1 MYRLG
6 SVLALT
12 LLLWIQPLRT
22 SQATDVSALVDRAE
36 IVLWR
41 DYERWVDYAF
51 RREVHRERRDKNGA
65 VAWSTDYLFEVSA
78 KASGFDEHLIE
89 IDGRK
94 PTATEVVEHRQ
105 AARFQKHYGS
115 AGSLSNPF
123 GKDIPLL
130 PLLFDQR
137 HEYVGRRYIRGHPCY
152 KTRFS
157 ARNPPPKLP
166 ARRRLPYV
174 LSGEACF
181 SIQGDHLVVAEME
194 SARPVSAGVVKLQHL
209 KILLELEPVGADQW
223 LPTRFEVRS
232 DVRLGVKW
240 LRKSNRY
247 RYSKY
252 RRADSW
258 GLR

>member
-6 SVLALT
+6 PVLVLT
-12 LLLWIQPLRT
+12 LLLWIQPQRI
-22 SQATDVSALVDRAE
+22 SQATDAPALVDRAE
-36 IVLWR
+36 VVLLR
-41 DYERWVDYAF
+41 DYERWVDYGF
-51 RREVHRERRDKNGA
+51 RREVHRERLDKSGA
-65 VAWSTDYLFEVSA
+65 ISWSTDYLFEVST
-78 KASGFDEHLIE
+78 KASGFDELLIE
-89 IDGRK
+89 IDGRT
-94 PTATEVVEHRQ
+94 PTAAEVVEHRK
-105 AARFQKHYGS
+105 AARFQKHYEN
-115 AGSLSNPF
+115 AGSLRNPF
-123 GKDIPLL
+123 GKEIPLL
-130 PLLFDQR
+130 PLLFDQK

-194 SARPVSAGVVKLQHL
+194 SARPVSAGIAKLQYL
-209 KILLELEPVGADQW
+209 KIRLESEPVGADQW

-232 DVRLGVKW
+232 DVRLGMKW

-252 RRADSW
+252 RRADS
-258 GLR
+258 